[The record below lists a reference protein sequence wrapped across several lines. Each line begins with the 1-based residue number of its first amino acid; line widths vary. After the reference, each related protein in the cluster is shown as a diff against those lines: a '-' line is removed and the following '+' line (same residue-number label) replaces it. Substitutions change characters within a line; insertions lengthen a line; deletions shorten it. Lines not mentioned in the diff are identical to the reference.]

1 MTSVAGNIG
10 GASGASGGP
19 GRGPGRGPR
28 KPLRSRL
35 LRLGSSE
42 EYSAEPAALVV
53 VLVMAPVAF
62 LGFAALAGAAVS
74 PWLLL
79 GVPLLALFVPKVDSV
94 APLVLCGVLGALWV
108 IQVPAPF
115 TWWSVPAAV
124 TALVSHTALTL
135 LAGAPTV
142 LEWPI
147 ATVRRQVRRVALVS
161 LLTLFM
167 AGVAQLALRA
177 QIAGRVAVVV
187 AALAAVATWLWVG
200 RWRDEADPGTDAEA

>member
-1 MTSVAGNIG
+1 M
-10 GASGASGGP
+10 
-19 GRGPGRGPR
+19 
-28 KPLRSRL
+28 
-35 LRLGSSE
+35 RLGSSE

-62 LGFAALAGAAVS
+62 LGFAALAGAALS
-74 PWLLL
+74 PRLLL
-79 GVPLLALFVPKVDSV
+79 GVPLLAWFVPEVDAV
-94 APLVLCGVLGALWV
+94 APLVLWGVLGALWV
-108 IQVPAPF
+108 NQVPAPF

-161 LLTLFM
+161 VLTLFV

-177 QIAGRVAVVV
+177 QIAGQVAVVV